1 MAAASLLALLDDI
14 TTLLDDVA
22 LLTKVAAK
30 QTAGVLGDDLAL
42 NAQQVT
48 GVSADR
54 ELPVV
59 WAVAKGSLLNKAIL
73 VPVALLISVFAP
85 WLITPLLMVGGTYLC
100 FEGFEKLAHRF
111 LHNASEDDAHHAELT
126 QALTDPQ
133 IDLVAFERDKIKG
146 AVRTDFI
153 LSGEI
158 IAIALG
164 TVAGTDFPTQVGVLA
179 GVAVLMTVGVY
190 GAVAGIVK
198 LDDLGLYLVRT
209 RRGAM
214 AAIGQGL
221 LKAAPVLMRVLTVAG
236 TAAMFLVGGG
246 ILTHGVPAAHHLIED
261 WTQRAA
267 ALGSV
272 GEALLPLL
280 ANGVAGVVA
289 GALALGVWTLVRRIS
304 GR

>member
-1 MAAASLLALLDDI
+1 
-14 TTLLDDVA
+14 
-22 LLTKVAAK
+22 
-30 QTAGVLGDDLAL
+30 
-42 NAQQVT
+42 
-48 GVSADR
+48 
-54 ELPVV
+54 
-59 WAVAKGSLLNKAIL
+59 
-73 VPVALLISVFAP
+73 
-85 WLITPLLMVGGTYLC
+85 
-100 FEGFEKLAHRF
+100 
-111 LHNASEDDAHHAELT
+111 
-126 QALTDPQ
+126 
-133 IDLVAFERDKIKG
+133 
-146 AVRTDFI
+146 VRTDFI

-164 TVAGTDFPTQVGVLA
+164 TVAGTEFPTQVAVLA
-179 GVAVLMTVGVY
+179 GVALLMTVGVY

-209 RRGAM
+209 RRGGM

-221 LKAAPVLMRVLTVAG
+221 LSAAPVLMRVLTVAG

-289 GALALGVWTLVRRIS
+289 GALALSVWTLVRRIS